1 MNWYA
6 LVTVPRGEF
15 RADAELE
22 QAGIVRFTPFFKQRT
37 LIRHTKG
44 RVKTIDQ
51 PLMTGYLFA
60 QLDFSPRSHHP
71 SLLAQKCK
79 HIVAPVG
86 VQGQPVPIIGEG
98 LSCLAQLK
106 LRCAAGAFDQGQR
119 RGHDNRF
126 RNGDLVR
133 ITGGPLMGFTVT
145 FREVAD
151 GSLRPRAGHVKV
163 LLERMLGVERTVDLP
178 QELIEAA

>member
-1 MNWYA
+1 MNQWYA
-6 LVTVPRGEF
+6 LRSTPRGEF
-15 RADAELE
+15 RADEELE
-22 QAGIVRFTPFFKQRT
+22 QAGIERFTPTYKRST

-44 RVKTIDQ
+44 RAREIVM
-51 PLMTGYLFA
+51 PLMSGYLFA

-71 SLLAQKCK
+71 SLLDGCK
-79 HIVAPVG
+79 HIVEPINIWGTPIPVRAN
-86 VQGQPVPIIGEG
+86 E
-98 LSCLAQLK
+98 LEA
-106 LRCAAGAFDQGQR
+106 LRLLCAAGAFDEGKK

-163 LLERMLGVERTVDLP
+163 LLERMLGIERMVDVP
-178 QELIEAA
+178 QEMIEAA